1 MTQLLQTAMDIADN
15 ETTHQINSKLP
26 VLAVQ
31 LTETRLGEIELASAL
46 IEKRE
51 LA

>member
-1 MTQLLQTAMDIADN
+1 MDIAN
-15 ETTHQINSKLP
+15 YETAHCVKSKLP

-31 LTETRLGEIELASAL
+31 ITERLLGEIELISAL
-46 IEKRE
+46 IEKCE